1 MTTLTAERKAEMD
14 AAFAALAKKHEF
26 ENVQLENH
34 MKRTRKADEN
44 GGPAYEWR
52 EQCRMAEAGLEKKH
66 REERQQL
73 LADLDLGIN

>member
-34 MKRTRKADEN
+34 MKRTRKTDEN
-44 GGPAYEWR
+44 GEPAYEWR
-52 EQCRMAEAGLEKKH
+52 EQCRIAEAGLEKKH
-66 REERQQL
+66 HEERQQL
-73 LADLDLGIN
+73 LVDLGIN